1 MTEQRNLVR
10 DISDTALWVAYFR
23 ARETQRPDGLFR
35 DPYAEK
41 LAGPKGYE
49 IAAKLPDGDK
59 HEWAW
64 VARTYLFDEFM
75 EREIREG
82 ADLVINLAAGLDSR
96 PYRMD
101 VSPDLRWVEVDLP
114 QLVAYKEEVLA
125 NDKPKCKLERISL
138 DLSDRDA
145 RRKLFAK
152 WNGEAKK
159 IAVMTEGLLIYF
171 TPEEVAS
178 FARDLADGEHF
189 VSWVIDLASP
199 FQLKLMQSNMG
210 KQLDQAGAPFKFGP
224 AEGAEFFR
232 PCGWVPKDVQ
242 GFLKTAAKFNRAP
255 TELLSLLPEPKGPM
269 TRYPWTGIA
278 RLQKH

>member
-1 MTEQRNLVR
+1 MTEQKNLVR

-23 ARETQRPDGLFR
+23 AKETERPDGLFR

-41 LAGPKGYE
+41 LSGAKGYE

-75 EREIREG
+75 AREIREG

-96 PYRMD
+96 PYRMEM
-101 VSPDLRWVEVDLP
+101 SPNLRWIEVDLP
-114 QLVAYKEEVLA
+114 QLVAYKEEILA
-125 NDKPKCKLERISL
+125 NDKPKCRLERISL
-138 DLSDRDA
+138 DLSDREA
-145 RRKLFAK
+145 RRALFAK
-152 WNGEAKK
+152 WNSEAKK

-171 TPEEVAS
+171 SPEEVAS
-178 FARDLADGEHF
+178 FSRDLAEGEHF

-199 FQLKLMQSNMG
+199 FQLKLMQQNMG

-232 PCGWVPKDVQ
+232 PNGWVPKDVQ

-255 TELLSLLPEPKGPM
+255 AELLSLLPEPKGPM

-278 RLQKH
+278 RLQKQ